1 MDNNDLVKKATE
13 AKRRAYAP
21 YSGFNVGAAVE
32 TVNGDIYTGANIE
45 NISSGATV
53 CAERTAIFKAVS
65 EGDMGI
71 KRIAVISDS
80 DNIVY
85 PCGICRQVIREF
97 SKKDTKVICADRN
110 GNYRVYTIDDLYPN
124 AFERH
129 FT

>member
-1 MDNNDLVKKATE
+1 MDNNDLVKKAIE

-21 YSGFNVGAAVE
+21 YSGLNVGAAVE
-32 TVNGDIYTGANIE
+32 TVNGNIYTGANIE